1 VLFSKV
7 FANTLYPGLF
17 AKVFIYGEKIM
28 LVFDKV
34 NRVYP
39 DGTQAVKNVSV
50 HLEKGE
56 FCVLLGPSGAGKST
70 LMNMVNGLVEPSSGE
85 IILDGGVL
93 NKKNLQLIQRSV
105 SMIHQQLYLI
115 PRLSVLHN
123 VLTGILPTANFWTS
137 LVKSFPVKDQQRAF
151 EPLSEVG
158 LEEKHLMRRA
168 SALSGG
174 QQQRVAIARAFM
186 ANPKVVLADEP
197 VASLDPAMSRSV
209 LNSLKHAAQT
219 NGATVLCTLHQI
231 DYALEFAD
239 RIVALR
245 EGEVFFDGHPS
256 DMDEDVQ
263 KRLYEI
269 EHETKEKMQKNHQKA
284 LEDSLSF
291 ELKIKAV
298 A

>member
-1 VLFSKV
+1 
-7 FANTLYPGLF
+7 
-17 AKVFIYGEKIM
+17 
-28 LVFDKV
+28 
-34 NRVYP
+34 
-39 DGTQAVKNVSV
+39 
-50 HLEKGE
+50 
-56 FCVLLGPSGAGKST
+56 
-70 LMNMVNGLVEPSSGE
+70 
-85 IILDGGVL
+85 
-93 NKKNLQLIQRSV
+93 
-105 SMIHQQLYLI
+105 
-115 PRLSVLHN
+115 HN

-151 EPLSEVG
+151 ELLSEVG

-256 DMDEDVQ
+256 DMDEDIQ